1 MATDGKV
8 TFWDATS
15 GQPTY
20 NAQEMRQ
27 LDSPLLMPGPAS
39 APFSGRS
46 GRQVNNSGLAVT
58 VDPTGAG
65 SVTVSQGAG
74 VIYDG
79 AYAIQGAWRF
89 ATSGAK
95 TVALAARPGSGTS
108 RIDLVVARIYD
119 SALAGAGSAKELK
132 IEVVTGSANATP
144 SAPALPPLSLLLSTL
159 TVTSTSGAAISKTDT
174 TAVTV
179 AAGGILPVATTA
191 ERDALVTAGIAYR
204 GLVVDNAQKG
214 ALERYTG
221 AGGVWDELIDTVVD
235 YSSGT
240 PGFSY
245 ASGYAQTST
254 FQAQLARDGKS
265 INMRGLVNPTS
276 GTFTGGVEVKV
287 GSVTIAAWR
296 PDVKVWRGTAT
307 DSGGSAMLSIDTNGD
322 VAVKPSV
329 GAAWISL
336 HGNWRTAP

>member
-8 TFWDATS
+8 TFWDADAQTKL
-15 GQPTY
+15 PAY
-20 NAQEMRQ
+20 NAQELRQ

-46 GRQVNNSGLAVT
+46 GRQVNGSGLAVT

-79 AYAIQGAWRF
+79 SYAVQGAWRF

-119 SALAGAGSAKELK
+119 SALAGAGSVKELK
-132 IEVVTGSANATP
+132 IEVVTGGGSFGGTVGATP
-144 SAPALPPLSLLLSTL
+144 TAPSLPPLSLLLSTL

-191 ERDALVTAGIAYR
+191 EMNALKTAGIAYR
-204 GLVVDNAQKG
+204 GLVVDNAQTG
-214 ALERYTG
+214 VLHRYNGTDWKVLDPSYAINTPNIMGSTAPGPSDPIYRKIGLLQGTTDNFGILRLTFSSPFPNGLLHISTITTAG
-221 AGGVWDELIDTVVD
+221 AGSNPVVNGT
-235 YSSGT
+235 GT
-240 PGFSY
+240 PVTKSY
-245 ASGYAQTST
+245 VDLIWVG
-254 FQAQLARDGKS
+254 
-265 INMRGLVNPTS
+265 VNN
-276 GTFTGGVEVKV
+276 
-287 GSVTIAAWR
+287 A
-296 PDVKVWRGTAT
+296 
-307 DSGGSAMLSIDTNGD
+307 
-322 VAVKPSV
+322 AVKASYEAV
-329 GAAWISL
+329 GW
-336 HGNWRTAP
+336 